1 MKLTIEVDF
10 EGIDSCTKDQ
20 VQDLVAETLG
30 FQNMNCKVLNENL
43 NEGNKCA
50 QLWEGA
56 DEYLDSMEPTE
67 DWLGAI
73 FDMQS
78 SLQERLGRNVG
89 QMPFEDR
96 IQFIKDNWTYLT
108 TEYTELIERLPFKPW
123 KKYTE
128 EQKAGFLNEEHK
140 LEVWYEW
147 CDMLHFF
154 VNMGL
159 ALGITGED
167 AFKLYYTKNK
177 ENFAR
182 QDRGY

>member
-1 MKLTIEVDF
+1 MKLTIEVNFD
-10 EGIDSCTKDQ
+10 GIDECTKDE
-20 VQDLVAETLG
+20 VQRSIQECLED
-30 FQNMNCKVLNENL
+30 QNVDCEILNETV

-50 QLWEGA
+50 QLWNGA
-56 DEYLDSMEPTE
+56 DEYIDGMDPTE
-67 DWLGAI
+67 DWLGTI
-73 FDMQS
+73 FSMQQ
-78 SLQERLGRNVG
+78 SLQVRVG
-89 QMPFEDR
+89 SDPEKMSFEQR
-96 IQFIKDNWTYLT
+96 IQFIKDNWTFLT

-123 KKYTE
+123 KKYTA
-128 EQKAGFLNEEHK
+128 EQKAGFANEEQK